1 MTNSTE
7 HGSSSRLVDDP
18 IKMLMAGILK
28 NASDD
33 IDRFAENA
41 DKDYFS
47 NTKPSQKCVREF
59 LRPVVNVIE
68 WLASADDTSA
78 TLITFNNACEMLG
91 LNPEATQEMF
101 IRKLRKLPN
110 AGRTT
115 IHRYVRTLLSDRDEY
130 RFYNF
135 SRRRSNED
143 DNR

>member
-7 HGSSSRLVDDP
+7 HGSSSRFVDDP

-78 TLITFNNACEMLG
+78 TLITFNNACEILG

-115 IHRYVRTLLSDRDEY
+115 IHRYICTILSDNKLWRKHRILGRGAGKAAD
-130 RFYNF
+130 
-135 SRRRSNED
+135 
-143 DNR
+143 

>member
-7 HGSSSRLVDDP
+7 HGSSSRYIAEPVRL
-18 IKMLMAGILK
+18 LMAGILR

-47 NTKPSQKCVREF
+47 DDKPAQKRIREY

-78 TLITFNNACEMLG
+78 TLITLNNACEMLG
-91 LNPEATQEMF
+91 LNPEATKELF
-101 IRKLRKLPN
+101 IRKLRKLPDEGHS
-110 AGRTT
+110 A
-115 IHRYVRTLLSDRDEY
+115 IHWYIGKLFSDRDEY
-130 RFYNF
+130 RKYLQ
-135 SRRRSNED
+135 SRRRSSED

>member
-1 MTNSTE
+1 MSTTE
-7 HGSSSRLVDDP
+7 AASTSRSVDDP

-130 RFYNF
+130 RFYNL

-143 DNR
+143 DDR